1 MIVSPAHTPNWDM
14 VADVVNSVSR
24 VYRSPKQCRHRYE
37 TVIIP
42 REEGRILYDMNPRKQ
57 KKTKGIYKVTVS
69 VGTIHRFTLFLPSL
83 TCVVLSLICLCNLVA
98 YVGLDK
104 QTFECKIVNIFL
116 LISLTCFRCSKEP
129 SHRDGSFEYPQHM
142 FWLRNKYFLVRT
154 IN

>member
-69 VGTIHRFTLFLPSL
+69 VDTIHTAVAQLVERYMGDLRVACLRLTVSHCQPSNCFVSFSKTL
-83 TCVVLSLICLCNLVA
+83 
-98 YVGLDK
+98 
-104 QTFECKIVNIFL
+104 
-116 LISLTCFRCSKEP
+116 
-129 SHRDGSFEYPQHM
+129 
-142 FWLRNKYFLVRT
+142 
-154 IN
+154 

>member
-1 MIVSPAHTPNWDM
+1 MKKIGFQYTLLSGGLVLFTACPITLQAVQNLFDVPLNLMIVSPAHTPNWDM

-98 YVGLDK
+98 YIGLDI
-104 QTFECKIVNIFL
+104 QNF
-116 LISLTCFRCSKEP
+116 
-129 SHRDGSFEYPQHM
+129 GA
-142 FWLRNKYFLVRT
+142 
-154 IN
+154 

>member
-69 VGTIHRFTLFLPSL
+69 IDTVHKFTLFLPSL
-83 TCVVLSLICLCNLVA
+83 TCSVLQG
-98 YVGLDK
+98 GLWLSGRVLDSRPRGWGLEPHRRHCVIVLE
-104 QTFECKIVNIFL
+104 QDTFIL
-116 LISLTCFRCSKEP
+116 A
-129 SHRDGSFEYPQHM
+129 
-142 FWLRNKYFLVRT
+142 
-154 IN
+154 